1 MTHRLPLPAW
11 LVLLLACS
19 GARAATPAAVP
30 EPARPPAAPAAEPVP
45 APAEAPAPAP
55 RPDPQPAREPDAAA
69 VPDPVEGPTPP
80 PGAPLSEDEQRLWR
94 KTITV
99 RLARPTWRTL
109 NRYDAAYIYML
120 PMHAAFE
127 RGYAEGRQ
135 EVAEHIDHFLL
146 ERDSVRLRSE
156 AQISWL
162 QYFYFLSRFVVLAS
176 EHGQGALVPPELPE
190 ALRGWLEQ
198 LWYRGPAWQWQRKP
212 FPGGIRERLEWKLSD
227 APPLKGLSYEHAIL
241 DQELFL
247 FAIAADLRHY
257 GELRH
262 SPLASDSM
270 LMEMR
275 RVARRVYDQRV
286 VWNADSGWTFQP
298 GIWRDH
304 PDHVYECRV
313 EKRPGMPRCPEITGV
328 EDASHTHRF
337 PLWLEGLAAA
347 EPPGSSERAYYERL
361 LRGLERQFF
370 DRVLVPPSPDFGGWR
385 LRNYMNGQ
393 NGLYRWGYKQF
404 GPDEGYGPYELSFA
418 LLSSWWGF
426 LPGPRARSLYR
437 DLAAEFPLSP
447 ALLKVYM
454 GPPPLGRPPGKPNGI
469 LVDGTALLLCRLA
482 SERP

>member
-1 MTHRLPLPAW
+1 
-11 LVLLLACS
+11 
-19 GARAATPAAVP
+19 
-30 EPARPPAAPAAEPVP
+30 
-45 APAEAPAPAP
+45 
-55 RPDPQPAREPDAAA
+55 
-69 VPDPVEGPTPP
+69 
-80 PGAPLSEDEQRLWR
+80 
-94 KTITV
+94 
-99 RLARPTWRTL
+99 
-109 NRYDAAYIYML
+109 
-120 PMHAAFE
+120 
-127 RGYAEGRQ
+127 
-135 EVAEHIDHFLL
+135 
-146 ERDSVRLRSE
+146 
-156 AQISWL
+156 
-162 QYFYFLSRFVVLAS
+162 VVLAT
-176 EHGQGALVPPELPE
+176 EHGQGALVPPELPG

-212 FPGGIRERLEWKLSD
+212 FPGGIRERLAWKLSD
-227 APPLKGLSYEHAIL
+227 APSLKGYSYEHAIL
-241 DQELFL
+241 DQELFI
-247 FAIAADLRHY
+247 FAIAADLRRY

-275 RVARRVYDQRV
+275 RVGRRVYDQRV

-304 PDHVYECRV
+304 PDHVYECRA
-313 EKRPGMPRCPEITGV
+313 EKQPGMPRCPEITGV

-347 EPPGSSERAYYERL
+347 EPAGSPERAYYERL

-370 DRVLVPPSPDFGGWR
+370 DRVLVPPSPEFAGWR

-404 GPDEGYGPYELSFA
+404 GPNEGYGPYELSFA

-447 ALLKVYM
+447 QLLKVYM
-454 GPPPLGRPPGKPNGI
+454 GPQPLGRPAGKPNAI